1 LVADEDRMIP
11 RETQLFMA
19 ERMNAHVHAVS
30 ADHTPII
37 SSPGVVVDIILDAV
51 RESAKASR
59 G

>member
-1 LVADEDRMIP
+1 
-11 RETQLFMA
+11 MA

>member
-1 LVADEDRMIP
+1 MADEDRMIP

-19 ERMNAHVHAVS
+19 ERMNAHVQAVS

-37 SSPGVVVDIILDAV
+37 SSPVVVVDIILDAV